1 MKRTNPKVDAY
12 LRTAKKW
19 QAELKELRKIVLE
32 CPLTEELK
40 WRNPCYTF
48 HEKNVA
54 MIGAFKDYCALSF
67 FKGALLKD
75 AKGILVKPGEN
86 TQAARLVRF
95 TSVQE
100 IVDLAPVLSGYIRE
114 AIDVEEAGLKVTF
127 AEASQLDIPVEL
139 QAKLD
144 ENPAL
149 KTAFAALT
157 PGRQK
162 GYILYFTAA
171 KQSATR
177 VSRINKY
184 TDQILDGK
192 GINDCTCGHSRKMP
206 QCDGSHKH
214 FQ

>member
-1 MKRTNPKVDAY
+1 MKQTNPKVDAY
-12 LRTAKKW
+12 LRTVKKW
-19 QAELKELRKIVLE
+19 QAELEELRKIVLE

-48 HEKNVA
+48 QKKNVA
-54 MIGAFKDYCALSF
+54 MISAFRDYCALSF

-75 AKGILVKPGEN
+75 TKGILVKPGEN

-162 GYILYFTAA
+162 GYILYFAAA

-177 VSRINKY
+177 ASRIDKY

-214 FQ
+214 YQ

>member
-162 GYILYFTAA
+162 GYILYFTAG